1 LVKNKGA
8 KNMFNPKVVGILFIA
23 VSAFGQ
29 TTTPIAPPT
38 FTSSSNLPP
47 IGLAITETAQV
58 NLVNTAKASSSGTA
72 ASCGGSVAFY
82 NSKGTI
88 IGTATSFTVG
98 SGQIFSVTLPY
109 ASAGASGSRT
119 VVRAVITS
127 AETIAI
133 AITGSPGVAI
143 PPCSLAY
150 SLETYDTATGV
161 THAYISGVGE
171 QGLIGVGLSTLSPVL
186 SR

>member
-1 LVKNKGA
+1 
-8 KNMFNPKVVGILFIA
+8 MFNPKVVGILFIA

-133 AITGSPGVAI
+133 AILGSPGSSGVAI
-143 PPCSLAY
+143 TPCSLAY